1 MGEFPPTTTDAAPRK
16 RIIAVNHE
24 KGKISSSRTDS
35 VEKSVF
41 HPERGLALKSRF
53 SPQLT

>member
-41 HPERGLALKSRF
+41 HPGRGLALKSRF